1 MKYIITRTSAYIS
14 DLPHKDAKR
23 EVVKYLKDVRKF
35 NSLEAWKVKFPK
47 DFDNDKVIETGYTK
61 NNLPYRV
68 YERYWDIYT
77 IEIDNLLKF
86 IEENGQVVISPP
98 ENEYVG
104 YESLFTIEIYDD
116 YRE

>member
-1 MKYIITRTSAYIS
+1 MKYIITRTSAWSS
-14 DLPHKDAKR
+14 DSPHKDAKR
-23 EVVKYLKDVRKF
+23 EVVKYLKDVRNF
-35 NSLEAWKVKFPK
+35 NSLEAWKAKFP
-47 DFDNDKVIETGYTK
+47 EE
-61 NNLPYRV
+61 RV
-68 YERYWDIYT
+68 WERYWDIYT

-98 ENEYVG
+98 ETEYVG